1 VNRVRSV
8 AMLLAVVTGLLVIM
22 LVSVFATAAMNAY
35 ARKQD
40 ANHTLMVVR
49 RTAEALLL
57 RETVR
62 VELGVVDTA
71 LQAPEFAST
80 QTLAQIT
87 TLHAKSELGLEILT
101 RASGQT
107 PRLHARLVEVQ
118 NQRVVTNRMFHRA
131 IATLRSPRDERPNN
145 LAEDWRTAVIA
156 LLLAI
161 DTQARDQSDTI
172 ENADSFINEM
182 MKINELAW
190 SMRGI
195 AGADRRRVTAIIR
208 EARPLS
214 AEQREGLADAGGG
227 IGALWKQI
235 EVSNRQHPFPPR
247 LRTAIENARRVY
259 IVAYQA
265 TRTRIIA
272 RLSRSQPTPLSGQA
286 WMRLSDPGL
295 SSIVAISKSA
305 LAITEVHAA
314 GLARQANRHFSIAV
328 GFMLASI
335 ILASSAMLYVM
346 WRVIAPLKTIT
357 QIMRSIAGG
366 DLTREIPFGQRQ
378 DEIGQFAQ
386 AVHLFRD
393 SVVVQQDLENELL
406 RNRSARDAAE
416 TSNRLKSEFLA
427 NMSHELRTPLN
438 AILGFSEMIGTEIL
452 GPGLPQYRVYAS
464 DIHSAGSH
472 LLSLIND
479 ILDLSK
485 AEAGK
490 LELHCERV
498 DMVELIEECVRLVRG
513 RAEEQDLR
521 IRLAL
526 SELPPLFADRLRV
539 KQILLN
545 LLSNAIKFTPQGG
558 QVSVDAACDTAGQL
572 VVHVCDTGI
581 GIAPEMIPLAFEP
594 FRQVDSVLARRFE
607 GTGLGLPLVKS
618 FVTLHKGGVTIQSAL
633 GKGTTVSVSFPKS
646 RCMEVP
652 TERRY
657 ERNAVGA

>member
-1 VNRVRSV
+1 MNRVRSV

-40 ANHTLMVVR
+40 ASHTLMVVR